1 MLGAD
6 INMGGGV
13 PLKFGKFATDRLLLG
28 SGVTPLVAISN
39 SNNYNLSLMVT
50 PFAKYYFAPKG
61 GFTPEKKLYFF
72 VDGGLGYRIG
82 VAGNGT
88 DNYTAHSFR
97 AQAGFG
103 AAYFIT
109 PNVSVEGRYGGVLG
123 LGDIS
128 NGSGYQSNTYFTSS
142 PSVGLQLYLRG
153 KKHRNKAAE

>member
-6 INMGGGV
+6 VDGAPV
-13 PLKFGKFATDRLLLG
+13 SLKFGKFATNRLLLG
-28 SGVTPLVAISN
+28 SGITPLFAVSSGI
-39 SNNYNLSLMVT
+39 NNYSFSLTVT

-61 GFTPEKKLYFF
+61 GFTPDKKLYFF
-72 VDGGLGYRIG
+72 MDGGLGYSIG
-82 VAGNGT
+82 AAGNT
-88 DNYTAHSFR
+88 MNNYTGHSFR

-142 PSVGLQLYLRG
+142 PSVGVQVYLRG